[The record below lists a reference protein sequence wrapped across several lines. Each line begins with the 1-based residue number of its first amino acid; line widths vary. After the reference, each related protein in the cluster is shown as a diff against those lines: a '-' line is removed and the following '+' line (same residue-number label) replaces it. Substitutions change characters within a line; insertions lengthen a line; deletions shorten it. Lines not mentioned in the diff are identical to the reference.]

1 MLLLWIFESWIC
13 YGVCFVLFCRYCV
26 LWRKSSRKVFCLQC
40 ESKCCCNT
48 ASPFDL
54 LFFVCALYTEFCSG
68 VPHALNSDNY
78 HRHQIKWLLWQF
90 YLCSLTW
97 IDCNCNH
104 SVSIRLTSR
113 TPQLAFGLQCLFAIV
128 CFFILIHGQLLT
140 CRWTD
145 LNGSLLNFWACAV
158 HFTFLWFLCFSASC
172 LIKKLFLVVLD
183 DIH

>member
-128 CFFILIHGQLLT
+128 FFKFWFTVSCSHADELT
-140 CRWTD
+140 WMD
-145 LNGSLLNFWACAV
+145 LCLTFGHVLCIS
-158 HFTFLWFLCFSASC
+158 HFYDSYVSV
-172 LIKKLFLVVLD
+172 LVV
-183 DIH
+183 